1 MRLTCASYAD
11 HMRSMRHGTFGKAL
25 GALILQKRRTA
36 GLTQLQLSEDAF
48 GDGTKVRRI
57 SELENGQVAVPHP
70 KTIDP
75 IIATLKITDEEI
87 EECARHEGAVID
99 PDLDRAYREARN
111 LIEALAY
118 QFEHA
123 HPECSFADLDEFL
136 RAKAREWKHLRARVE
151 TIDASEEGISDCKDK
166 AAIAL
171 SEGRFDQAD
180 SILAELEDRFQQER
194 TLKEVTKQ
202 SEIRVTRGDACLMNE
217 DPEGAAQHYLK
228 AARYFQ
234 PFSEEEMAR
243 VLDENAHKNYQISLR
258 TLRPRF
264 GIGIAL
270 LDELLKLEIIKN
282 DPDRENAVC
291 YQMSLI
297 SRNAALHSVDDSK
310 HNLLS
315 QALEYARRAE
325 AHLVAT
331 ENPFKLVCAKI
342 SLANCLLDQ
351 GRSYGSS
358 AELSE
363 AIAVLRT
370 AKVIASEE
378 PDAELLLSHVCN
390 SLGSTI
396 LAAGKLQVDALSD
409 EQIHDAF
416 TQFSTAIES
425 AERFY
430 NFEVWGAAKANRA
443 GMIAAEAQQ
452 ANLAPEERIF
462 IGIRAIA
469 EYQGALESYPETAFS
484 ARFADVHFEL
494 ANVLNH
500 LSLVVTGVRT
510 EFYQSRAIH
519 SYQIASNI
527 YHETGARLRWAE
539 CQMYTGSIIARHSRL
554 EHASDPKGDLME
566 GVSKFRLA
574 LEVFSEDGDTVQVEI
589 CRNAIALAE
598 KDIEAFERTD
608 S

>member
-1 MRLTCASYAD
+1 
-11 HMRSMRHGTFGKAL
+11 MRHGTFGKAL

-48 GDGTKVRRI
+48 GDSAKVRRI

-87 EECARHEGAVID
+87 AECARQEGAVPD

-118 QFEHA
+118 QFEHS

-136 RAKAREWKHLRARVE
+136 HAKAREWQKLRARVE
-151 TIDASEEGISDCKDK
+151 TIDATEEGISACKEK
-166 AAIAL
+166 ASIAL
-171 SEGRFDQAD
+171 SEGRFDQVDA
-180 SILAELEDRFQQER
+180 ILADLEDRFQQER
-194 TLKEVTKQ
+194 TLKEVAKQ

-217 DPEGAAQHYLK
+217 DPEGAIEHYLK

-243 VLDENAHKNYQISLR
+243 LLDENAHKNYQISLR

-264 GIGIAL
+264 GVGIAL
-270 LDELLKLEIIKN
+270 LDELLKLEIVKRH
-282 DPDRENAVC
+282 PDRESEIC
-291 YQMSLI
+291 YQLSLI
-297 SRNAALHSVDDSK
+297 SRNAALHSVGDIK
-310 HNLLS
+310 HDLLS
-315 QALEYARRAE
+315 RALDYARQAE
-325 AHLVAT
+325 AHLASK
-331 ENPFKLVCAKI
+331 ENPFKLVCTKV

-351 GRSYGSS
+351 GRSFNSS
-358 AELSE
+358 AALNE
-363 AIAVLRT
+363 AITILRS
-370 AKVIASEE
+370 AKVIAREE
-378 PDAELLLSHVCN
+378 PDAESLLSHVCN

-396 LAAGKLQVDALSD
+396 LAAGKLQEDALSD
-409 EQIHDAF
+409 EQTHDAF
-416 TQFSTAIES
+416 DQFSTSIES
-425 AERFY
+425 AEKSH

-443 GMIAAEAQQ
+443 GMIAAQSQ
-452 ANLAPEERIF
+452 NPNLAPEERIF

-469 EYQGALESYPETAFS
+469 EFHGALESFPETAFPG
-484 ARFADVHFEL
+484 RFADVHFEL

-500 LSLVVTGVRT
+500 LSLEVTGART

-519 SYQIASNI
+519 SYQVASNI
-527 YHETGARLRWAE
+527 YQETGARLRWAE

-554 EHASDPKGDLME
+554 EDACDPKEDLTE
-566 GVSKFRLA
+566 GVRLFRLA
-574 LEVFSEDGDTVQVEI
+574 LTVFSENEDTVHVEI
-589 CRNAIALAE
+589 CQNAIALAE
-598 KDIEAFERTD
+598 EEIDALNSGDTIPIRHPLLD
-608 S
+608 RRP